1 MKKKFVIVFD
11 TETCNSLMVN
21 DKLDLSQSLV
31 YDIGWQVVDLHGNV
45 YEQKSFVIYETFVGM
60 KDVMKSAYYAKKI
73 PMYEEQL
80 KSGERE
86 LVRFATMRNKLLE
99 TMKIYGT
106 NVVASAHNALFDIKA
121 LNNTQRYLTKSKYRF
136 FFPYGTEIWDTLKMA
151 RQTYAKEK
159 GYIHFC
165 EDNNYMTNHV
175 VPRPRL
181 TAEILYRYIS
191 GDDEFEEEH
200 TGLAD
205 VQIESEILWAILR
218 KHKKIDKIVG
228 ASKSPS
234 IQKEVA

>member
-11 TETCNSLMVN
+11 TETCNSLMIN

-106 NVVASAHNALFDIKA
+106 NVVASAHNALFDIRA

-218 KHKKIDKIVG
+218 KHKKIDKVVG
-228 ASKSPS
+228 ANKSPS
-234 IQKEVA
+234 AQKEVA

>member
-106 NVVASAHNALFDIKA
+106 NVVASAHNALFDIRA

-218 KHKKIDKIVG
+218 KHKKIDKVVG

>member
-1 MKKKFVIVFD
+1 MI
-11 TETCNSLMVN
+11 N

-106 NVVASAHNALFDIKA
+106 NVVASAHNALFDIRA

-218 KHKKIDKIVG
+218 KHKKIDKVVR
-228 ASKSPS
+228 ANKSPS
-234 IQKEVA
+234 AQKEVA

>member
-11 TETCNSLMVN
+11 TETCNSLMIN

-31 YDIGWQVVDLHGNV
+31 YDIGWQVIDLHGNV

-80 KSGERE
+80 KRGERE

-106 NVVASAHNALFDIKA
+106 NVVASAHNALFDIRA

-218 KHKKIDKIVG
+218 KHKKIDKVVG
-228 ASKSPS
+228 ANKAPTA
-234 IQKEVA
+234 QKEVA

>member
-11 TETCNSLMVN
+11 TETCNSLMIN

-31 YDIGWQVVDLHGNV
+31 YDIGWQVIDLHGNV

-106 NVVASAHNALFDIKA
+106 NVVASAHNALFDIRA

-136 FFPYGTEIWDTLKMA
+136 FFPYGTKIWDTLKMA

-218 KHKKIDKIVG
+218 KHKKIDKVVG
-228 ASKSPS
+228 ASKAPTA
-234 IQKEVA
+234 QKEVA

>member
-11 TETCNSLMVN
+11 TETCNSLMIN

-106 NVVASAHNALFDIKA
+106 NVVASAHNALFDIRA

-228 ASKSPS
+228 ANKAPTA
-234 IQKEVA
+234 QKEVA